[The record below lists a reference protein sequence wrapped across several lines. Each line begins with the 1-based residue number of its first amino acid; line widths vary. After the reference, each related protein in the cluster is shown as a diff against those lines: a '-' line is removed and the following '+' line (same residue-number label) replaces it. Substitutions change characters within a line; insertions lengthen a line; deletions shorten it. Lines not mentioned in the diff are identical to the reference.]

1 MPLVLLSF
9 PFFPFVGVPCKK
21 EIQEH
26 RSNLIFLTSNNFL
39 GNKSKTKMCA
49 FDAPTPC
56 YMLHDTTVSDNQL

>member
-39 GNKSKTKMCA
+39 GNRSKTRHVRVRRSY
-49 FDAPTPC
+49 TV
-56 YMLHDTTVSDNQL
+56 LHVT